1 MEDISGMG
9 QTLVTGL
16 LGHATPTSTA
26 ELPQGADYTD
36 LCVHFWIIETPN
48 GPTSQGICKLCG
60 RAQEFCNSVSSSAWN
75 KGVAK

>member
-9 QTLVTGL
+9 QSLVTGL
-16 LGHATPTSTA
+16 LGHAIPTSTA
-26 ELPQGADYTD
+26 ELLQGADCAD
-36 LCVHFWIIETPN
+36 PCVHFWVIETPN

-60 RAQEFCNSVSSSAWN
+60 RIQEFRNSVSSSAWN